1 VEKLQLRPTF
11 PGKPLIKTY
20 VAPWE
25 SCRSIA
31 PLQLLFLE
39 IFKYVDIF
47 KSYAILKTGTWS
59 GSVRRRRPAGA
70 RAICQRRS
78 RAAHARRRC
87 TDASTPTLWTMRT
100 PWRLLTPRASYA
112 APRDVAAAWQRAARP
127 CATARR
133 AALRA
138 PACKAASWPARP

>member
-11 PGKPLIKTY
+11 PDKPLIKIY
-20 VAPWE
+20 VALWE

-47 KSYAILKTGTWS
+47 KNYAILKTGTWS
-59 GSVRRRRPAGA
+59 GSMRRHRPARA

-78 RAAHARRRC
+78 HAAHARC
-87 TDASTPTLWTMRT
+87 TDASTPPLWTTRT
-100 PWRLLTPRASYA
+100 PWRLRMPRASYA

-127 CATARR
+127 RATARR
-133 AALRA
+133 AALCA
-138 PACKAASWPARP
+138 PACKAANWPARP